1 MSAVNALLN
10 PPLKH
15 HRFSR
20 AQYEQM
26 VEAGVFGPED
36 RLELLDGEI
45 IDMAP
50 QKSRHATA
58 ITLLANTL
66 AAVSG
71 PDQTLRVQLP
81 LALDDRSEPEP
92 DIAVVPGG
100 PRDYRDAHPTTALLI
115 VEVADTSLAYDR
127 VSKLAAYARAGI
139 PEYWIL
145 DLNSETLEVCRKPI
159 GDTYGDRRILKRGER
174 VAPLAGNGADFELAD
189 ILP

>member
-1 MSAVNALLN
+1 
-10 PPLKH
+10 
-15 HRFSR
+15 
-20 AQYEQM
+20 M
-26 VEAGVFGPED
+26 VAAGVFGPED

-66 AAVSG
+66 ATVSG
-71 PDQTLRVQLP
+71 PDQTVRVQLP

-92 DIAVVPGG
+92 DIAVVPGS

-115 VEVADTSLAYDR
+115 VEVADASLAYDR
-127 VSKLAAYARAGI
+127 VRKLAAYARAGI

-145 DLNSETLEVCRKPI
+145 DLNGETLEVCREPI
-159 GDTYGDRRILKRGER
+159 GDTYGDRRILKRGDR
-174 VAPLAGNGADFELAD
+174 LAPLAGNGADFEVAD